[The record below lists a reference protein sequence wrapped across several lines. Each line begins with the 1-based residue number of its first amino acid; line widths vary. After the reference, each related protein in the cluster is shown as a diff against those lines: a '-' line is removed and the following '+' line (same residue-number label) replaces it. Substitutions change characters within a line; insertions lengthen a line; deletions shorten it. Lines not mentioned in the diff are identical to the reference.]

1 MNLWWQFSHSIYLV
15 KSLEDHS
22 VKCCCTPP
30 FSGDFPGC
38 ALGFTWGGWCVGKRI
53 SRSSFP
59 SISRLATCF
68 FSCCESAGACERMI
82 EKRDKG
88 YQTILGIH
96 FTGQCGTIW
105 YFFHFGIHFLLKF
118 DKILLQHNEKGNF
131 MKKILLLYPVFVG
144 VCGDKPVI
152 FLYSSFFLYSRSYF
166 CRNSFV
172 KWNFFV
178 IF

>member
-1 MNLWWQFSHSIYLV
+1 MICRWLCSSSAVVCIWSNCWNIISQSTIVLFSLGTPGKASEGGGGRNLAVFLSIYFPPCYLFLHI
-15 KSLEDHS
+15 SL
-22 VKCCCTPP
+22 
-30 FSGDFPGC
+30 
-38 ALGFTWGGWCVGKRI
+38 
-53 SRSSFP
+53 
-59 SISRLATCF
+59 
-68 FSCCESAGACERMI
+68 CCESAGVRERMI

-88 YQTILGIH
+88 CQTILGIH
-96 FTGQCGTIW
+96 FTEQCGTIW

-152 FLYSSFFLYSRSYF
+152 FLYSSIFLYSRSYF